1 MRNLPRFI
9 SSLLATSAL
18 LGVVEANQLPAPT
31 TGLEVDTSSRTAVLA
46 FWNAYYKSS
55 EGSEAVMAWNG
66 SHGICSP
73 GSNSLAYTEKVE
85 RRINFY
91 RALAGLDANTV
102 TNSGAAV
109 VIGSSDPH
117 KPSPSVTKQ
126 AACQQAAL
134 MFSWADQVNHNPP
147 NAAPFYCWSSS
158 TWNAAN
164 HSNLAIG
171 FCGPEAIDAY
181 MRENDPLTL
190 SSWNTQVG
198 HRRWILK
205 HGATDFASGDVPGN
219 GVQFRDTNVMYVVQA
234 GSELIDVP
242 ARFVAWPSAG
252 YFPDALM
259 ASQWSLSHPG
269 ASFSSAT
276 VSMTDGNGSP
286 VSTSIID
293 RTTTNL
299 ADPAIVWSVP
309 ASVATV
315 GVTQDTSYH
324 VTVAGIQVDGS
335 TVSHS
340 YVVTVFDPDVLTEPL
355 ALQGTP
361 TPPVEGANY
370 FFEAVAGASSH
381 KVLASESQTVDWTAG
396 AEDGAS
402 DFIIDQTEAGYA
414 LRTSTPYVH
423 QGSKAFRLRLPA
435 PGPAANESFIIDREV
450 IPGPGASISYR
461 RKRGYM
467 APGELFELQIS
478 NDGSSWTTIDSIS
491 GSISGNVDPSFTLHT
506 KSLTPGVAIRV
517 RAVLRWLDGGIYAPS
532 DNRTGIFLDSISF
545 NNCEWASSTIEI
557 PADSGTGLAR
567 VDASTLGGTPSA
579 GSTLRLRLSAD
590 LGGVSYLSTSPLT
603 VTFGGTVEGF
613 SDWAVVNYPMLTG
626 GFDGDPDGDGIPSG
640 VEYAFGLNPVVRS
653 SFQRTINLGAGGLS
667 ISTPLDFQRAG
678 VVYELERSSDLS
690 SWTTLG
696 TTVTHSNGQLIGST
710 AATSSKGFV
719 RWKVVEP

>member
-1 MRNLPRFI
+1 MV
-9 SSLLATSAL
+9 
-18 LGVVEANQLPAPT
+18 GANQLPAPT

-46 FWNAYYKSS
+46 FWNAYYKTS
-55 EGSEAVMAWNG
+55 EGSKDVMAWDG
-66 SHGICSP
+66 SHSTCNS
-73 GSNSLAYTEKVE
+73 GSNALAYTEKVE

-102 TNSGAAV
+102 TNSGSAV
-109 VIGSSDPH
+109 VIGSSDAH
-117 KPSPSVTKQ
+117 KPPTWVTKQ
-126 AACQQAAL
+126 SACQSAAL
-134 MFSWADQVNHNPP
+134 MFSWADQLSHNPP
-147 NAAPFYCWSSS
+147 NAAPYYCWSSS
-158 TWNAAN
+158 TWNAAH
-164 HSNLAIG
+164 HSNLAVG

-181 MRENDPLTL
+181 MRENDPVTL
-190 SSWNTQVG
+190 SSWNTKVG

-234 GSELIDVP
+234 ASEMVDLP
-242 ARFVAWPSAG
+242 ARFVSWPSAG

-259 ASQWSLSHPG
+259 ASQWSLSRPG
-269 ASFSSAT
+269 ANFSSAT
-276 VSMTDGNGSP
+276 VSMTDDNGSP
-286 VSTSIID
+286 ISTSIID
-293 RTTTNL
+293 QTTTNL

-309 ASVATV
+309 ASVAAI
-315 GVTQDTSYH
+315 GVAQDTSYH
-324 VTVAGIQVDGS
+324 VTVSGIQVDGES
-335 TVSHS
+335 VSHS

-355 ALQGTP
+355 ALQGTS

-370 FFEAVAGASSH
+370 FFTAVAGASGH

-402 DFIIDQTEAGYA
+402 DFIVDHTEAGYA

-423 QGSKAFRLRLPA
+423 EGSKSFRLRLPA
-435 PGPAANESFIIDREV
+435 PGPEANESFVIDREV

-467 APGELFELQIS
+467 ALGELFELQIS
-478 NDGSSWTTIDSIS
+478 NDGTSWTTIDSVAGRSS
-491 GSISGNVDPSFTLHT
+491 GVDSSFSLHT

-517 RAVLRWLDGGIYAPS
+517 RAVLRWQDGGTYLPS
-532 DNRTGIFLDSISF
+532 DNRTGIFIDSISF
-545 NNCEWASSTIEI
+545 NNCEWATSTVEI

-567 VDASTLGGTPSA
+567 VDASTLGGTPPA

-603 VTFGGTVEGF
+603 VTFGGTIEDF

-640 VEYAFGLNPVVRS
+640 VEYAFDLNPIVKS
-653 SFQRTINLGAGGLS
+653 SLARTISLGPGGLS
-667 ISTPLDFQRAG
+667 ISTPLDSQRAG
-678 VVYELERSSDLS
+678 VVYQLERSSDLS
-690 SWTTLG
+690 SWTTIG

-710 AATSSKGFV
+710 SATSPQGFV